1 MTYDPWNWDQA
12 PTVFVTMVIGS
23 ILLMLFQAQ
32 FFVLPEYIKKTTL
45 LGTSEGGRSMCL
57 VVTNKIWM
65 AKDVALPGWVSGTF
79 HMTFQTPS
87 LCPSITEKGSLWDGG
102 APAWSSVDCLIPALE
117 AVPESCLDFQQI
129 FHEWEIN
136 KAVKL
141 LRFGVVCYHG
151 INLASPD

>member
-57 VVTNKIWM
+57 VVTNKI
-65 AKDVALPGWVSGTF
+65 
-79 HMTFQTPS
+79 
-87 LCPSITEKGSLWDGG
+87 
-102 APAWSSVDCLIPALE
+102 
-117 AVPESCLDFQQI
+117 
-129 FHEWEIN
+129 
-136 KAVKL
+136 
-141 LRFGVVCYHG
+141 
-151 INLASPD
+151 